1 MAQKQ
6 KITFFCSNCGH
17 ESPKWLGKCPLCQE
31 WNSFVEELISKDNKN
46 VQGIAD
52 VIGLDLSEFKQAIN
66 IDQVVFEKE
75 KRFITPDSEFNRV
88 LGGGIVKGSLVL
100 IGGEPGIGKSTLLLQ
115 IGLQL
120 KNNRILYISGE
131 ESEQQIKMRA
141 ERIEFKNPEFYVLAE
156 TKTQKI
162 FQQIKNV
169 NPDFVIIDSI
179 QTTASNLIDSPAG
192 SVSQTR
198 QCTAEFQCYAKEFNI
213 PIILVGH
220 ITKDGNIAGP
230 KVLEH
235 IVDTVIIFE
244 GDQHYNYRLLR
255 TIKNR
260 FGSSGELGIY
270 EMNQNGLRPVLNP
283 AELLLAQ
290 KENDLSGT
298 TIAASIEGLRPLL
311 IETQALITPSVYGM
325 PQRTVTGYDIK
336 RLHILLAVLEKRGG
350 FVFGNKDVFVNI
362 AGGLKIED
370 PALDL
375 AVVCALL
382 SSFQD
387 QTISAKYCFA
397 AEVGLNGEIR
407 AVNKIETRI
416 SEAEKLG
423 FEKIFISKYN
433 SIQTKKKSSNI
444 EIICLTKV
452 SELHHFLFKI
462 KD

>member
-1 MAQKQ
+1 MSSKP
-6 KITFFCSNCGH
+6 KIAFFCSNCGH
-17 ESPKWLGKCPLCQE
+17 ESPKWLGKCPLCYE
-31 WNSFVEELISKDNKN
+31 WNSFVEEVISKESKAA
-46 VQGIAD
+46 QGLAD
-52 VIGLDLSEFKQAIN
+52 VTGIDLKETKQAIS
-66 IDQVVFEKE
+66 IDEIVFEKE
-75 KRFITPDSEFNRV
+75 KRYITPDVEFNRV

-120 KNNRILYISGE
+120 KDQRILYISGE

-141 ERIEFKNPEFYVLAE
+141 ERIAFKNAEFFVLAE

-162 FQQIKNV
+162 FHQIKNV
-169 NPDFVIIDSI
+169 KPDFVIIDSI

-198 QCTAEFQCYAKEFNI
+198 QCASEFQCYAKEFNI

-270 EMNQNGLRPVLNP
+270 EMNQHGLRPVLNP

-290 KENDLSGT
+290 KDHDLSGT
-298 TIAASIEGLRPLL
+298 TIAASLEGLRPLL
-311 IETQALITPSVYGM
+311 IETQALVTPAVYGM
-325 PQRTVTGYDIK
+325 PQRTVTGYDAK
-336 RLHILLAVLEKRGG
+336 RLSILLAVLEKRGG
-350 FVFGNKDVFVNI
+350 FLFGNKDVFVNI

-387 QTISAKYCFA
+387 QSVSAKYCFA
-397 AEVGLNGEIR
+397 GEVGLNGEIR

-433 SIQTKKKSSNI
+433 SFQAKKESSHI
-444 EIICLTKV
+444 EVVSLTKV
-452 SELHHFLFKI
+452 SELHHYLFKI
-462 KD
+462 